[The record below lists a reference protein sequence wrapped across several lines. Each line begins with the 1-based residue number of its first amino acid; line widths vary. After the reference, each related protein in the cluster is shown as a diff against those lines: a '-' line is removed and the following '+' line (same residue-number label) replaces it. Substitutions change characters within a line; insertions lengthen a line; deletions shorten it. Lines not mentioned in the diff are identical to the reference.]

1 MSKKSKNTQLDTAND
16 GLVVERRT
24 TGRPSAKRKA
34 SDTAKTS
41 KPRRSIHGYTY
52 RVRKIASGH
61 GYTVLFVKGKNGV
74 RVLGA
79 LSKICAVRNVAILSD
94 GIRFEVPSKHRSEI
108 IALLNN
114 LCYDY
119 KVLKNI
125 GALPFAINTLARL
138 GFAVGTVVVVVGIAI
153 FSQFITRVS
162 VSAVDGVYGQ
172 NIDSALNTQ
181 ILAILSSYGATE
193 GKWLPRIDCDSV
205 EKDLLALDGVAY
217 ASVQRHGTHIEVQI
231 KRELKNDYL
240 VEVVGSTVSARKV
253 AVVTRVI
260 VEGGTSVVEYGDVV
274 RVGDTLIDGYVMY
287 GDERLNVEAK
297 GLAYGKVYHKKTVFF
312 SDIITSREVT
322 RVKRVTKLSMFGKTP
337 KTPSS
342 PFEKYELE
350 MSVRDFGFLV
360 PLKIYTYEFREI
372 QEVESENA
380 MSLDEM
386 YASVYSQVAAEF
398 DEPLKVLDVYYES
411 HNADSGMYVTVTVE
425 TEEVIS

>member
-1 MSKKSKNTQLDTAND
+1 MRGD
-16 GLVVERRT
+16 
-24 TGRPSAKRKA
+24 
-34 SDTAKTS
+34 
-41 KPRRSIHGYTY
+41 
-52 RVRKIASGH
+52 
-61 GYTVLFVKGKNGV
+61 TVLFVKGKNGV

-138 GFAVGTVVVVVGIAI
+138 GFAVGIIVVVVGIAI

-181 ILAILSSYGATE
+181 ILGILSSYGAKE

-205 EKDLLALDGVAY
+205 EKELLALDGVAY
-217 ASVQRHGTHIEVQI
+217 ASVQRRRTHIEVQI
-231 KRELKNDYL
+231 KRELQKDYL
-240 VEVVGSTVSARKV
+240 VEVVGSTVKARKV

-274 RVGDTLIDGYVMY
+274 RVGDTLIDGYVTY
-287 GDERLNVEAK
+287 GDEKLSVEAK

-322 RVKRVTKLSMFGKTP
+322 NVKRVTKLSMFGKTP

-342 PFEKYELE
+342 PFEKYEFE

-372 QEVESENA
+372 KEVESENA

-398 DEPLKVLDVYYES
+398 EEPLKVLDVYYES
-411 HNADSGMYVTVTVE
+411 HNADGGTYVTVTVE

>member
-1 MSKKSKNTQLDTAND
+1 MSKKSKNTQLDTVND

-24 TGRPSAKRKA
+24 TKSRAQKGKTSDVQRPS
-34 SDTAKTS
+34 
-41 KPRRSIHGYTY
+41 KPTRNIHGYTY
-52 RVRKIASGH
+52 RIRKIAAMRGD
-61 GYTVLFVKGKNGV
+61 TVLFVKGKNGV

-138 GFAVGTVVVVVGIAI
+138 GFAVGIIVVVVGIAI

-181 ILAILSSYGATE
+181 ILGILSSYGAKE

-205 EKDLLALDGVAY
+205 EKELLALDGVAY
-217 ASVQRHGTHIEVQI
+217 ASVQRRRTHIEVQI
-231 KRELKNDYL
+231 KRELQKDYL
-240 VEVVGSTVSARKV
+240 VEVVGSTVKARKV

-274 RVGDTLIDGYVMY
+274 RVGDTLIDGYVTY
-287 GDERLNVEAK
+287 GDEKLSVEAK

-322 RVKRVTKLSMFGKTP
+322 NVKRVTKLSMFGKTP

-342 PFEKYELE
+342 PFEKYE
-350 MSVRDFGFLV
+350 F
-360 PLKIYTYEFREI
+360 
-372 QEVESENA
+372 
-380 MSLDEM
+380 
-386 YASVYSQVAAEF
+386 
-398 DEPLKVLDVYYES
+398 
-411 HNADSGMYVTVTVE
+411 
-425 TEEVIS
+425 

>member
-1 MSKKSKNTQLDTAND
+1 M
-16 GLVVERRT
+16 ERRT
-24 TGRPSAKRKA
+24 AKRTSAKHKA
-34 SDTAKTS
+34 SDSVKPS
-41 KPRRSIHGYTY
+41 NPRRSVHGYTY
-52 RVRKIASGH
+52 RIRKIAAGH
-61 GYTVLFVKGKNGV
+61 GDTVFFVNGKNGV

-79 LSKICAVRNVAILSD
+79 LSKICSVRDVAILSD

-125 GALPFAINTLARL
+125 GALHFAINTLARV
-138 GFAVGTVVVVVGIAI
+138 GFAVGIIVVAVGIAI
-153 FSQFITRVS
+153 FSQFVTRVS

-172 NIDSALNTQ
+172 NIDSALNSQ
-181 ILAILSSYGATE
+181 ILGILSSYGAKE
-193 GKWLPRIDCDSV
+193 GKWLPHIDCGSV
-205 EKDLLALDGVAY
+205 EKELLALDGVAY
-217 ASVQRHGTHIEVQI
+217 ASVQRRGTHIEVQI
-231 KRELKNDYL
+231 KRELQNDYL
-240 VEVVGSTVSARKV
+240 VEVVGSTVKARKV

-260 VEGGTSVVEYGDVV
+260 VEGGTAVVEYGDVV
-274 RVGDTLIDGYVMY
+274 RAGDTLIDGYVMY

-322 RVKRVTKLSMFGKTP
+322 NVKRITKLSMFGKTP
-337 KTPSS
+337 KTPDS
-342 PFEKYELE
+342 PYEKYELE

-372 QEVESENA
+372 QEVESENS

-398 DEPLKVLDVYYES
+398 EEPLKVLDVYYES
-411 HNADSGMYVTVTVE
+411 HSADGGMYVTVTVE